1 MLEFIVQFKEFL
13 TAGGWQGDIQL
24 HSNTVKPLTD
34 TTNKSTDILSLE
46 MADITII
53 LVLWKTCKEGIE
65 PTLLSHHQA
74 RPAANGLGKAM
85 SPELPAVVQ
94 GSRGTQVVSPYRCHQ

>member
-65 PTLLSHHQA
+65 PTLTLEIIKQFKVFNVFLLLH
-74 RPAANGLGKAM
+74 M
-85 SPELPAVVQ
+85 
-94 GSRGTQVVSPYRCHQ
+94 